1 MTDRFRPATRM
12 ADIAPFHVME
22 VMGRAQAAAAA
33 GRDIV
38 HMEVGEPDFA
48 TAEPI
53 VEAGVR
59 ALRDGHT
66 HYTLALGLPALREAI
81 ADFYRTRHA
90 VTVEPRRVVVT
101 VGASGALQLA
111 LWALI
116 GPGDEVL
123 LTDPGY
129 PCNRHFVRLA
139 GGLPV
144 ELPVGPDTGWQ
155 PTAVQIEAA
164 LTPRTRAVLL
174 ASPANPTGAV
184 IDRDALARIASL
196 LRERGVALIAD
207 EIYHGLIYG
216 GDTCTALACDA
227 DAIVVNSFSKY
238 FGMTGWRLGWAVV
251 PEALLRPVEKL
262 AQNLFIAPPTPA
274 QHAALAAFEPATL
287 ALLDQRRDQF
297 MARRDLLLPALRGFG
312 FDIPVTPQ
320 GAFYVY
326 AGCGR
331 FADDSSA
338 FCLRLLDEAGVAT
351 TPGLDFGDHTART
364 HLRFAYT
371 TSRERI
377 AEAIDR
383 LGRLLA

>member
-1 MTDRFRPATRM
+1 MTDRFLPAARM

-48 TAEPI
+48 TAAPI
-53 VEAGVR
+53 VEAGIR

-81 ADFYRTRHA
+81 ADSYRTRNGIA
-90 VTVEPRRVVVT
+90 VEPRRVVVT

-111 LWALI
+111 LWALV

-144 ELPVGPDTGWQ
+144 ELPVGADTGWQ
-155 PTAVQIEAA
+155 PTAPQIEAA

-184 IDRDALARIASL
+184 IDRDELGRIATL
-196 LRERGVALIAD
+196 LRARGVALIAD
-207 EIYHGLIYG
+207 EIYHGLVYDAG
-216 GDTCTALACDA
+216 TTTALACDA

-251 PEALLRPVEKL
+251 PDALLRLVEKL

-274 QHAALAAFEPATL
+274 QYAALAAFEPATL
-287 ALLDQRRDQF
+287 AVLDQRRDEF
-297 MARRDLLLPALRGFG
+297 RARRDLLLPALRDCG
-312 FDIPVTPQ
+312 FDIPATPQ
-320 GAFYVY
+320 GAFYIY
-326 AGCGR
+326 AGCEP
-331 FADDSSA
+331 FAADSA
-338 FCLRLLDEAGVAT
+338 ALCLRLLDEAGVAA
-351 TPGLDFGDHTART
+351 TPGLDFGPHTART

-377 AEAIDR
+377 EDAIAR
-383 LGRLLA
+383 LGRLLS

>member
-1 MTDRFRPATRM
+1 
-12 ADIAPFHVME
+12 
-22 VMGRAQAAAAA
+22 
-33 GRDIV
+33 
-38 HMEVGEPDFA
+38 VGEPDFD

-59 ALRDGHT
+59 ALRDGQT

-81 ADFYRTRHA
+81 AGFYGSRHTIA
-90 VTVEPRRVVVT
+90 VEPRQVVVT

-129 PCNRHFVRLA
+129 PCNRHFVLLA
-139 GGLPV
+139 GGTPVALPT
-144 ELPVGPDTGWQ
+144 GPDSGWQ
-155 PTAVQIEAA
+155 PTAEQIEAA

-184 IDRDALARIASL
+184 ISRGELTRIARL

-207 EIYHGLIYG
+207 EIYHGLIYEA
-216 GDTCTALACDA
+216 DTCSALACDPQA
-227 DAIVVNSFSKY
+227 LVVNSFSKY
-238 FGMTGWRLGWAVV
+238 FGMTGWRLGWLVV
-251 PEALLRPVEKL
+251 PDALLRPVEKL

-274 QHAALAAFEPATL
+274 QFAALAAFEPATL
-287 ALLDQRRDQF
+287 RLLDERRDAF
-297 MARRDLLLPALRGFG
+297 HDRRDLLLPALQAMG

-320 GAFYVY
+320 GAFYIY
-326 AGCGR
+326 AGCR
-331 FADDSSA
+331 PFADDSFEFS
-338 FCLRLLDEAGVAT
+338 LRLLQQTGVAT
-351 TPGLDFGDHTART
+351 TPGLDFGSHTARS

-371 TSRERI
+371 TSHERI
-377 AEAIDR
+377 AEAIAR
-383 LGRLLA
+383 LRRALT

>member
-1 MTDRFRPATRM
+1 MTDRFRPATRI

-22 VMGRAQAAAAA
+22 VMGHAQAAAAA

-48 TAEPI
+48 TVEPI
-53 VEAGVR
+53 VEAGIR

-81 ADFYRTRHA
+81 ADFYRTRHGVA
-90 VTVEPRRVVVT
+90 VEPRQVVVT

-129 PCNRHFVRLA
+129 PCNRHFARLA
-139 GGLPV
+139 GGVPV

-155 PTAVQIEAA
+155 PTAAQIEAA

-184 IDRDALARIASL
+184 IDREELARIAAL
-196 LRERGVALIAD
+196 LRQRRVALIAD
-207 EIYHGLIYG
+207 EIYHGLIYDA
-216 GDTCTALACDA
+216 DTTTALACDA

-251 PEALLRPVEKL
+251 PEALVRPVEKL

-287 ALLDQRRDQF
+287 ALLDQRRDEF
-297 MARRDLLLPALRGFG
+297 RARRDLLLPALRGFG

-320 GAFYVY
+320 GAFYIY

-338 FCLRLLDEAGVAT
+338 LCLRLLDQGGVAA
-351 TPGLDFGDHTART
+351 TPGLDFGPHTART

-371 TSRERI
+371 TSRERLG
-377 AEAIDR
+377 EAIDR

>member
-1 MTDRFRPATRM
+1 MTDRFRPAARM

-22 VMGRAQAAAAA
+22 VMGHAQAAAAA

-53 VEAGVR
+53 VEAGIR

-81 ADFYRTRHA
+81 ADFYRRRHGVA
-90 VTVEPRRVVVT
+90 VEPRQVVVT

-139 GGLPV
+139 GGVPV

-155 PTAVQIEAA
+155 PTTAQIEAA

-184 IDRDALARIASL
+184 IDRDELGRIAAL

-207 EIYHGLIYG
+207 EIYHGLVYG
-216 GDTCTALACDA
+216 ADTRTALACDA
-227 DAIVVNSFSKY
+227 EAIVVNSFSKY
-238 FGMTGWRLGWAVV
+238 FGMTGWRLGWAVL
-251 PEALLRPVEKL
+251 PDALLRPVEKL

-287 ALLDQRRDQF
+287 ALLDQRRDEF
-297 MARRDLLLPALRGFG
+297 RARRDLLLPALRGFG

-320 GAFYVY
+320 GAFYIY

-338 FCLRLLDEAGVAT
+338 FCLRLLDEAGVAA
-351 TPGLDFGDHTART
+351 TPGLDFGPHTART

-371 TSRERI
+371 TSRERLG
-377 AEAIDR
+377 EAIDR
-383 LGRLLA
+383 LGGLLA